1 MEVVATTSQAPT
13 SPARPTP
20 ARPASDQP
28 FANRPAA
35 VEWRDVAFAY
45 AGAPDAA
52 CGRVHRVLDGASLAV
67 AQGEFCLLTGG
78 TGTGKTT
85 LLRMAKPE
93 VAPNGSR
100 SGDVLV
106 MGRDATHFSAAESAG
121 TVGYVA
127 QVPSTQIVC
136 DSVWHELAFGL
147 ESLGMPQPEMH
158 RRVAEVCYFLGL
170 ERLFRRRT
178 DELSGGE
185 QQLVALA
192 SVLAMEP
199 RVLLLDE
206 PTSML
211 DPIARDGFA
220 HALFRLNRELGITVV
235 VATHEPWALADY
247 ATCAA
252 RVAGG
257 RVERVEVSDL
267 RVEPS
272 LSDDDVATPAAP
284 AAEKD
289 REVAA
294 ASPSDAL
301 ALADV
306 WARYGRDD
314 PWVLEGCSLGCA
326 TGSVH
331 ALVGG
336 NGSGK
341 STILRVAAGILRPSR
356 GRVRLGA
363 TDMRVESACAPG
375 TARALLPQDP
385 EALLPAAT
393 VVENLMSWSGV
404 GGYAQAGA
412 MAMLE
417 RLGLAPAA
425 DYMARDPMDLS
436 GGQRQLVA
444 LAKVLLVRPA
454 LLLADEPTMGLDV
467 PSRRIVARELRGIAR
482 MGCSVLVATHDLTL
496 AREVADVTSMVF
508 DGGVTCTMPT
518 QRFFGANVFFR

>member
-1 MEVVATTSQAPT
+1 MEVVATTPQTPT
-13 SPARPTP
+13 SQSRPT
-20 ARPASDQP
+20 SDRLS
-28 FANRPAA
+28 ANRPTA
-35 VEWRDVAFAY
+35 VEWRDVRFAY
-45 AGAPDAA
+45 ASASDASHKSA
-52 CGRVHRVLDGASLAV
+52 NRVLDGASLAV

-106 MGRDATHFSAAESAG
+106 MGRDVAHFSAAESAG

-147 ESLGMPQPEMH
+147 ESLGMPQAEMH

-170 ERLFRRRT
+170 DRLFRRRT

-252 RVAGG
+252 RVADG
-257 RVERVEVSDL
+257 RVERVDVADL

-272 LSDDDVATPAAP
+272 LLDVASASDAALAVAP
-284 AAEKD
+284 AAEKG
-289 REVAA
+289 RGVAA

-306 WARYGRDD
+306 WARYGRDE
-314 PWVLEGCSLGCA
+314 PWVLEGCSLACSA
-326 TGSVH
+326 GSVH

-363 TDMRVESACAPG
+363 PDVRDGRAT
-375 TARALLPQDP
+375 RALLPQDP
-385 EALLPAAT
+385 EALLPAPT
-393 VVENLMSWSGV
+393 VLENLMSWSGI
-404 GGYAQAGA
+404 GDYGEGDAS
-412 MAMLE
+412 AMLE
-417 RLGLAPAA
+417 RLGLAPAG
-425 DYMARDPMDLS
+425 DYLARDPMDLS

-444 LAKVLLVRPA
+444 LAKVLLVRPT
-454 LLLADEPTMGLDV
+454 LLLADEPTLGLDV

-482 MGCSVLVATHDLTL
+482 LGSAVLLATHDLTL

-518 QRFFGANVFFR
+518 AGFFGANVFFR

>member
-1 MEVVATTSQAPT
+1 MEVVATTPQVST
-13 SPARPTP
+13 SPARPM
-20 ARPASDQP
+20 SDQS

-45 AGAPDAA
+45 AGAPDASH
-52 CGRVHRVLDGASLAV
+52 GSSRRVLDGASLAV

-106 MGRDATHFSAAESAG
+106 MGRDAAHFSAVESAG

-252 RVAGG
+252 RVADG

-272 LSDDDVATPAAP
+272 LSDDAPATP

-294 ASPSDAL
+294 ASSSDAL

-326 TGSVH
+326 AGMVH

-363 TDMRVESACAPG
+363 PDVHVACACAPG

-385 EALLPAAT
+385 EALLSAPT
-393 VVENLMSWSGV
+393 VVENLMSWSGI
-404 GGYAQAGA
+404 GGYAQADV

-518 QRFFGANVFFR
+518 AGFFGANVFFR

>member
-1 MEVVATTSQAPT
+1 MEVVATTPQTPT
-13 SPARPTP
+13 SPVRPTSD
-20 ARPASDQP
+20 RPS
-28 FANRPAA
+28 ANRPTA
-35 VEWRDVAFAY
+35 VEWRDVRFAY
-45 AGAPDAA
+45 APASDASHGSA
-52 CGRVHRVLDGASLAV
+52 NRVLDGASLAV

-106 MGRDATHFSAAESAG
+106 MGRDAAHFSAAESAG

-147 ESLGMPQPEMH
+147 ESLGMPQAEMH

-170 ERLFRRRT
+170 DRLFRRRT

-252 RVAGG
+252 RVADG
-257 RVERVEVSDL
+257 RVERVDVADL

-272 LSDDDVATPAAP
+272 LLDVVPASDAAPVVP
-284 AAEKD
+284 AAEKG
-289 REVAA
+289 REVAD
-294 ASPSDAL
+294 ASPSDVLTLTDA
-301 ALADV
+301 

-314 PWVLEGCSLGCA
+314 PWVLEGCSLVCA
-326 TGSVH
+326 AGSVH

-363 TDMRVESACAPG
+363 PDVRDGRAT
-375 TARALLPQDP
+375 RALLPQDP
-385 EALLPAAT
+385 EALLPAPT
-393 VVENLMSWSGV
+393 VLENLMSWSGI
-404 GGYAQAGA
+404 GDYGEGDAS
-412 MAMLE
+412 AMLE
-417 RLGLAPAA
+417 RLGLAPAG
-425 DYMARDPMDLS
+425 DYLARDPMDLS

-444 LAKVLLVRPA
+444 LAKVLLVRPT
-454 LLLADEPTMGLDV
+454 LLLADEPTLGLDV
-467 PSRRIVARELRGIAR
+467 PSRRIVARELRGIAQS
-482 MGCSVLVATHDLTL
+482 GSAGLLATHDLTL
-496 AREVADVTSMVF
+496 ARDVADVTSMVF

-518 QRFFGANVFFR
+518 EEFFGANVFFR

>member
-1 MEVVATTSQAPT
+1 MEVVATTPQTPT
-13 SPARPTP
+13 SQSRSTSDRP
-20 ARPASDQP
+20 S
-28 FANRPAA
+28 ANRPTA
-35 VEWRDVAFAY
+35 VEWRDVRFAY
-45 AGAPDAA
+45 APASDASHKSA
-52 CGRVHRVLDGASLAV
+52 NRVLDGASLAV

-78 TGTGKTT
+78 TGAGKTT

-106 MGRDATHFSAAESAG
+106 MGRDVAHFSAAESAG

-147 ESLGMPQPEMH
+147 ESLGMPQAEMH

-235 VATHEPWALADY
+235 VATHEPWGLADY

-252 RVAGG
+252 RVADG
-257 RVERVEVSDL
+257 RVESVEVSDL
-267 RVEPS
+267 RVEPF
-272 LSDDDVATPAAP
+272 LSDDDVATPAA
-284 AAEKD
+284 EKG
-289 REVAA
+289 REAAA

-301 ALADV
+301 ALTDA

-314 PWVLEGCSLGCA
+314 PWVLEGCSLACSA
-326 TGSVH
+326 GSVH

-363 TDMRVESACAPG
+363 PDVRDGRA
-375 TARALLPQDP
+375 ARALLPQDP
-385 EALLPAAT
+385 EALLPAPT
-393 VVENLMSWSGV
+393 VLENLMSWSGI
-404 GGYAQAGA
+404 GDYGEGDAS
-412 MAMLE
+412 AMLD
-417 RLGLAPAA
+417 RLGLAPAG
-425 DYMARDPMDLS
+425 DYLARDPMDLS

-482 MGCSVLVATHDLTL
+482 SGSAVLLATHDLTL

-518 QRFFGANVFFR
+518 AGFFGANVFFR

>member
-1 MEVVATTSQAPT
+1 MEVVATTPQTPT
-13 SPARPTP
+13 SQSRPTSD
-20 ARPASDQP
+20 RPS
-28 FANRPAA
+28 ANRPAA
-35 VEWRDVAFAY
+35 VEWRDVRFAY
-45 AGAPDAA
+45 TPASDASHRSA
-52 CGRVHRVLDGASLAV
+52 NRVLDGASLAV

-106 MGRDATHFSAAESAG
+106 MGRDVAHFSAAESAG

-147 ESLGMPQPEMH
+147 ESLGMPQAEMH

-170 ERLFRRRT
+170 DRLFRRRT

-252 RVAGG
+252 RVADG
-257 RVERVEVSDL
+257 RVERVDVADL

-272 LSDDDVATPAAP
+272 LSDVVPASDAAPAAP
-284 AAEKD
+284 AAEKG
-289 REVAA
+289 REVAS

-314 PWVLEGCSLGCA
+314 PWVLECCSLACA
-326 TGSVH
+326 AGSVH

-363 TDMRVESACAPG
+363 PDVRDGRA
-375 TARALLPQDP
+375 ARALLPQDP
-385 EALLPAAT
+385 EALLPAPT
-393 VVENLMSWSGV
+393 VLENLMSWSGI
-404 GGYAQAGA
+404 GDYGEGDAS
-412 MAMLE
+412 AMLE
-417 RLGLAPAA
+417 RLGLVPAG
-425 DYMARDPMDLS
+425 DYLARDPMDLS

-454 LLLADEPTMGLDV
+454 LLLADEPTLGLDV
-467 PSRRIVARELRGIAR
+467 PSRRIVACELRGIAR
-482 MGCSVLVATHDLTL
+482 SGSAVLLATHDLTL

-518 QRFFGANVFFR
+518 AGFFGANVFFR

>member
-1 MEVVATTSQAPT
+1 M
-13 SPARPTP
+13 
-20 ARPASDQP
+20 
-28 FANRPAA
+28 
-35 VEWRDVAFAY
+35 
-45 AGAPDAA
+45 
-52 CGRVHRVLDGASLAV
+52 LDGASLAV

-93 VAPNGSR
+93 VAPSGSR

-106 MGRDATHFSAAESAG
+106 MGRDAAHFSAAESAG

-147 ESLGMPQPEMH
+147 ESLGMPQAEMH

-170 ERLFRRRT
+170 DRLFRRRT

-252 RVAGG
+252 RVADG
-257 RVERVEVSDL
+257 RVERVDVADL

-272 LSDDDVATPAAP
+272 LLDVAPASDAAP
-284 AAEKD
+284 AAEKG
-289 REVAA
+289 REVAD
-294 ASPSDAL
+294 ASPSDVLTLTDA
-301 ALADV
+301 

-314 PWVLEGCSLGCA
+314 PWVLEGCSLACA
-326 TGSVH
+326 AGSLH

-363 TDMRVESACAPG
+363 PDVRDGRAT
-375 TARALLPQDP
+375 RALLPQDP
-385 EALLPAAT
+385 EALLPAPT
-393 VVENLMSWSGV
+393 VLENLMSWSGI
-404 GGYAQAGA
+404 GDYGEGDAS
-412 MAMLE
+412 AMLE
-417 RLGLAPAA
+417 RLGLAPAG
-425 DYMARDPMDLS
+425 DYLARDPMDLS

-467 PSRRIVARELRGIAR
+467 PSRRIVARELRGIAQS
-482 MGCSVLVATHDLTL
+482 GSAVLLATHDLTL

-518 QRFFGANVFFR
+518 EEFFGANVFFR

>member
-1 MEVVATTSQAPT
+1 MEVVATTPQTPT
-13 SPARPTP
+13 SQSRSTSDRP
-20 ARPASDQP
+20 S
-28 FANRPAA
+28 ANRPTA
-35 VEWRDVAFAY
+35 VEWRDVRFAY
-45 AGAPDAA
+45 APASDASHKSA
-52 CGRVHRVLDGASLAV
+52 NRVLDGASLAV

-78 TGTGKTT
+78 TGAGKTT

-106 MGRDATHFSAAESAG
+106 MGRDVAHFSAAESAG

-147 ESLGMPQPEMH
+147 ESLGMPQAEMH

-170 ERLFRRRT
+170 DRLFRRRT

-252 RVAGG
+252 RVADG
-257 RVERVEVSDL
+257 RVERVDVANL

-272 LSDDDVATPAAP
+272 LSDVAPASDAAPAVP
-284 AAEKD
+284 AAEKG
-289 REVAA
+289 REAAA

-301 ALADV
+301 ALTDA

-314 PWVLEGCSLGCA
+314 PWVLEGCSLACSA
-326 TGSVH
+326 GSVH

-363 TDMRVESACAPG
+363 PDVRDGCA
-375 TARALLPQDP
+375 ARALLPQDP
-385 EALLPAAT
+385 EALLPAPT
-393 VVENLMSWSGV
+393 VLENLMSWSGI
-404 GGYAQAGA
+404 GDYGEGDAS
-412 MAMLE
+412 AMLD
-417 RLGLAPAA
+417 RLGLAPAG
-425 DYMARDPMDLS
+425 DYLARDPMDLS

-482 MGCSVLVATHDLTL
+482 SGSAVLLATHDLTL

-518 QRFFGANVFFR
+518 AGFFGANVFFR

>member
-1 MEVVATTSQAPT
+1 MEVVATTPQTPT
-13 SPARPTP
+13 SQSRPT
-20 ARPASDQP
+20 SDRLS
-28 FANRPAA
+28 ANRPTA
-35 VEWRDVAFAY
+35 VEWRDVRFAY
-45 AGAPDAA
+45 ASASDASHKSA
-52 CGRVHRVLDGASLAV
+52 NRVLDGASLAV

-106 MGRDATHFSAAESAG
+106 MGRDVVHFSAAESAG

-147 ESLGMPQPEMH
+147 ESLGMPQAEMH

-170 ERLFRRRT
+170 DRLFRRRT

-252 RVAGG
+252 RVADGH
-257 RVERVEVSDL
+257 VERVDVADL

-272 LSDDDVATPAAP
+272 LLDVAPASDAALAVAP
-284 AAEKD
+284 AAEKG
-289 REVAA
+289 RGVAA

-301 ALADV
+301 ALADA
-306 WARYGRDD
+306 WARYGRDE
-314 PWVLEGCSLGCA
+314 PWVLEGCSLACSA
-326 TGSVH
+326 GSVH

-363 TDMRVESACAPG
+363 PDVRDGRAT
-375 TARALLPQDP
+375 RALLPQDP
-385 EALLPAAT
+385 EALLPAPT
-393 VVENLMSWSGV
+393 VLENLMSWSGI
-404 GGYAQAGA
+404 GDYGEGDAS
-412 MAMLE
+412 AMLE
-417 RLGLAPAA
+417 RLGLAPAG
-425 DYMARDPMDLS
+425 DYLARDPMDLS

-444 LAKVLLVRPA
+444 LAKVLLVRPT
-454 LLLADEPTMGLDV
+454 LLLADEPTLGLDV

-482 MGCSVLVATHDLTL
+482 LGSAVLLATHDLTL

-518 QRFFGANVFFR
+518 AEFFGANVFFR

>member
-1 MEVVATTSQAPT
+1 MEVVATTPQTPT
-13 SPARPTP
+13 SPVRPTSD
-20 ARPASDQP
+20 RPS
-28 FANRPAA
+28 ANRPTA
-35 VEWRDVAFAY
+35 VEWRDVRFAY
-45 AGAPDAA
+45 APASDASHGSA
-52 CGRVHRVLDGASLAV
+52 NRVLDGASLAV

-85 LLRMAKPE
+85 LLRMAKLE

-106 MGRDATHFSAAESAG
+106 MGRDVAHFSAAESAG

-136 DSVWHELAFGL
+136 DSVWHELVFGL
-147 ESLGMPQPEMH
+147 ESLGMPQAEMH

-170 ERLFRRRT
+170 DRLFRRRT

-252 RVAGG
+252 RVADG
-257 RVERVEVSDL
+257 RVERVDVADL

-272 LSDDDVATPAAP
+272 LSDVAPASDAAPAVP
-284 AAEKD
+284 AAEKG
-289 REVAA
+289 REVAS
-294 ASPSDAL
+294 ASPSDVLTMTDA
-301 ALADV
+301 

-314 PWVLEGCSLGCA
+314 PWVLEGCSFACA
-326 TGSVH
+326 AGSVH

-363 TDMRVESACAPG
+363 PDVRDGRAT
-375 TARALLPQDP
+375 RALLPQDP
-385 EALLPAAT
+385 EALLPAPT
-393 VVENLMSWSGV
+393 VFENLMSWSGI
-404 GGYAQAGA
+404 GDYGEDDAS
-412 MAMLE
+412 AMLE
-417 RLGLAPAA
+417 RLGLVPAG
-425 DYMARDPMDLS
+425 DYLARDPMDLS

-454 LLLADEPTMGLDV
+454 LLLADEPTLGLDV
-467 PSRRIVARELRGIAR
+467 PSRRVVARELRGIAQS
-482 MGCSVLVATHDLTL
+482 GSAVLLATHDLTL

-518 QRFFGANVFFR
+518 AGFFGANVFFR